1 MIIITIQVMNNNTMK
16 RNIHLII
23 GGIVFL
29 LYLYGITTLTKN
41 STGSWLFG
49 FLATSIGSL
58 LPDVLEPA
66 TNSMHRGICHSRFAL
81 LSTIGLFMV
90 TAYPGQFFFIRPDLS
105 PWFYASCF
113 FLGYAFHLI
122 ADSTTRAGLPR

>member
-1 MIIITIQVMNNNTMK
+1 MILIPECGIYTNAMK
-16 RNIHLII
+16 RNVHLII
-23 GGIVFL
+23 GGMVFL

-81 LSTIGLFMV
+81 LSTIGLFVV
-90 TAYPGQFFFIRPDLS
+90 TAYPGQFSFIQSDLS
-105 PWFYASCF
+105 TFYYASCF